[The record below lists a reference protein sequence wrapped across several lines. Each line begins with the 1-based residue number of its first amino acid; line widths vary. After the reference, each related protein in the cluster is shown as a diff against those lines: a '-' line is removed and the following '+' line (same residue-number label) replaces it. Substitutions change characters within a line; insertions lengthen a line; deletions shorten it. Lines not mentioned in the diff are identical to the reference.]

1 MMRWQALMVIMD
13 ENKEKYM
20 PVEMNVMDGILPKNN
35 KHDIMRM
42 VDICNIN
49 YKEDGIVFV
58 DMFGIIYE
66 DRVETWEVSDELQRK
81 LDR

>member
-1 MMRWQALMVIMD
+1 MRWQALMVIMD

-42 VDICNIN
+42 VDICNVN

-66 DRVETWEVSDELQRK
+66 DKVETWEVSDELQRK